1 MKLTTVIGLVLI
13 ILGIAALV
21 YPRVSYTKR
30 EKVLDLGPLQATAE
44 TRESIPISPI
54 VGILAIVGGV
64 TVLITGNRRTA

>member
-44 TRESIPISPI
+44 TRESFPISPI

-64 TVLITGNRRTA
+64 TVLVTGNRRTA